1 MMMIARE
8 RARANRRH
16 GRMVYRIEETSGR
29 VGNAEKIYNQNKVL
43 DNKNQVLGNQN
54 NTLEMIIQK
63 EFLP

>member
-1 MMMIARE
+1 
-8 RARANRRH
+8 
-16 GRMVYRIEETSGR
+16 MVYRIEETSGR
-29 VGNAEKIYNQNKVL
+29 VGNAEKIYNQNKGL